1 MIKKAILIVLCAL
14 LPLISCQNQT
24 SSDKPRILVSPK
36 GLVLSFWLS
45 VKAGAEKAGE
55 EMGAEIIWK
64 GPSLETDIAGQIDII
79 QDNINKRVDAIVL
92 AACDATALVPII
104 EQADRAGIPVITID
118 SGVNSAVPKSFIA
131 TDNVMAA
138 EKAADVLAQ
147 LIDSSGK
154 VGMIPFVPGAATSIM
169 REQGFKQGLQK
180 YPDMDLVSVQYS
192 QTKVEQAMAVTEDMV
207 TAHPDLAGI
216 FAANEAGTVGCAQAL
231 KSRGL
236 AGKVKLVG
244 FDASENEL
252 QALKDGTVDALIV
265 QNPHKMGYLGVKTAM
280 QVLNGEPVQ
289 ERIDTGIMVITRKN
303 LETPEIQALLNPP
316 E

>member
-1 MIKKAILIVLCAL
+1 MIKNTILILLCAL
-14 LPLISCQNQT
+14 LPLMSCQNQ
-24 SSDKPRILVSPK
+24 SNSDKPRILVSPK

-45 VKAGAEKAGE
+45 VKAGAEKAGD

-79 QDNINKRVDAIVL
+79 QDNINKQVDAIVV
-92 AACDATALVPII
+92 AACDATALVPIL

-118 SGVNSAVPKSFIA
+118 SGVNSAAPKSFIA

-138 EKAADVLAQ
+138 EKAADVLAR
-147 LIDSSGK
+147 LVNEKGK

-169 REQGFKQGLQK
+169 REEGFKKGLEK
-180 YPDMDLVSVQYS
+180 YPDMELVSVQYS

-236 AGKVKLVG
+236 AGKVRLVG

-280 QVLNGEPVQ
+280 QILNGEPVQ
-289 ERIDTGIMVITRKN
+289 ERIDTGIMVITREN
-303 LETPEIQALLNPP
+303 LETPEIQTLLYLS

>member
-1 MIKKAILIVLCAL
+1 MIKKVFVLLLCTLI
-14 LPLISCQNQT
+14 PLISCQNPST
-24 SSDKPRILVSPK
+24 SDKPRILVSPK

-45 VKAGAEKAGE
+45 VKAGAEKAGK
-55 EMGAEIIWK
+55 EMNAEIIWK

-79 QDNINKRVDAIVL
+79 QDNINKRVDAIVV
-92 AACDATALVPII
+92 AACDATALVPIL

-118 SGVNSAVPKSFIA
+118 SGINSAVPKSFIA

-138 EKAADVLAQ
+138 EKAADVLAR
-147 LIDSSGK
+147 LVHEKGE

-169 REQGFKQGLQK
+169 REQGFKKGLAK
-180 YPDMDLVSVQYS
+180 YPDMELVSVQYS

-207 TAHPDLAGI
+207 TAHPNLAGI